1 MSEGGVAIVTG
12 TRVPHAGLR
21 LILEPFLLE
30 QRLWEGKSWVK
41 IDRVLVGDADGVDAV
56 TRHICQENQITLE
69 LFVADWDRRG
79 AGAGPARNEVMVA
92 RGVALRAAGH
102 PVVGFAVPDRRSRG
116 TWHCVRVMAREGF
129 HVHVR
134 PVPEGPR

>member
-79 AGAGPARNEVMVA
+79 AGAGPPESSS
-92 RGVALRAAGH
+92 RA
-102 PVVGFAVPDRRSRG
+102 SRG
-116 TWHCVRVMAREGF
+116 TGSAATPRPLAR
-129 HVHVR
+129 R
-134 PVPEGPR
+134 SS